1 MQTIFQPNWL
11 IFYLGSI
18 QTSFDSGYRLPL
30 HTTVLLH
37 PPVAPP
43 CRNQEPPCVP
53 LSPSE
58 TSVDSSY
65 LFLERE
71 ALKNP
76 LSPRPIKGVENLTIR
91 CRIHSPSYFWFLL
104 KKNLLSS
111 ELKSPPP
118 PLLTVR
124 SHLSLRHP
132 KRWSVRPWR
141 APLPPQ
147 ISTTNSHVSQLPH
160 AQTPVSS

>member
-1 MQTIFQPNWL
+1 M
-11 IFYLGSI
+11 
-18 QTSFDSGYRLPL
+18 
-30 HTTVLLH
+30 
-37 PPVAPP
+37 
-43 CRNQEPPCVP
+43 QEPRAVMRA

-76 LSPRPIKGVENLTIR
+76 LSPHLIKGVESLTIR
-91 CRIHSPSYFWFLL
+91 WCIHSPSYFWFLL
-104 KKNLLSS
+104 KKNSLSS

-132 KRWSVRPWR
+132 KRRSVRPWR

-147 ISTTNSHVSQLPH
+147 VSTMNSHVSQLPH
-160 AQTPVSS
+160 AQTPVSSWHHSSTINRTPVTVYRTCTLSTPFPI